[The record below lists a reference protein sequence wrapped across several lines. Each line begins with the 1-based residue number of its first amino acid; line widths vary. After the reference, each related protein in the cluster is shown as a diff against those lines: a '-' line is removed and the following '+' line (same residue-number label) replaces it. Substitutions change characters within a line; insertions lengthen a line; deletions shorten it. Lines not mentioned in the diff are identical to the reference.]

1 MEILLV
7 HACLV
12 AACNAVAAA
21 LGSSR
26 RTNKNFRNDYMEHI
40 MKLLGTNTSPYVRKV
55 RLVLLEKNI
64 PHNYVV
70 DPPREPGSLVA
81 RVNPLGRIPA
91 LILDDETCVF
101 DSPVI
106 AEYADTLNDH
116 PVLIPRN
123 DARARMRVRRWE
135 ALADGIMDSAV
146 AVRTESMRPAD
157 KQETGNISLHN
168 NAITRALIYA
178 ADQLGAGE
186 WCEGDSITLAD
197 LALASALVYLDL
209 RQADRDWRSTHPNL
223 TAWFARICGRASVRT
238 TLAG

>member
-1 MEILLV
+1 
-7 HACLV
+7 
-12 AACNAVAAA
+12 
-21 LGSSR
+21 
-26 RTNKNFRNDYMEHI
+26 

-64 PHNYVV
+64 PHDYVV

-106 AEYADTLNDH
+106 AEYADSLSDN
-116 PVLIPRN
+116 PILIPRN
-123 DARARMRVRRWE
+123 DARARMRVKRWE

-146 AVRTESMRPAD
+146 VVRTESTRPAD
-157 KQETGNISLHN
+157 KQETSNINLHN
-168 NAITRALIYA
+168 NAIMRALAYA
-178 ADQLGAGE
+178 ADQLGTRE
-186 WCEGDSITLAD
+186 WCEGASITLAD
-197 LALASALVYLDL
+197 LALVSAMVYLDL
-209 RQADRDWRSTHPNL
+209 RQAERDWRSAHPNL
-223 TAWFARICGRASVRT
+223 AAWFVRMSGRASVRA